1 MIIWNRR
8 AETSLDKITDY
19 IGGNFSQKEEEAFLI
34 QVLETLMQLMNFQK
48 HILRQK
54 Y

>member
-19 IGGNFSQKEEEAFLI
+19 IRENFSQKEEDVFWSG
-34 QVLETLMQLMNFQK
+34 
-48 HILRQK
+48 
-54 Y
+54 